1 MSKLKIAVIFIFVAL
16 FLSFGFHAA
25 WAQIAGAEIRG
36 KVVDTSGAILPGVT
50 ITITHVETGT
60 SRTVVTSDRGT
71 YFVPALEVGT
81 FNIKAEIEG
90 FAPETLEGMVLAVG
104 QKAVVDFTLKIGGLE
119 EAITVTAEAP
129 LIETTKSDIGG
140 SVNPTQVKHL
150 PLNGRNWLDL
160 ATVVPGVRSEG
171 GTPLSGAQG
180 SRRVQVNVDA
190 MDVSDQ

>member
-1 MSKLKIAVIFIFVAL
+1 MSKLKIVTVFIFAAL
-16 FLSFGFHAA
+16 FLSLGINAA

-36 KVVDTSGAILPGVT
+36 KVVDTTGAVLPGVT
-50 ITITHVETGT
+50 ITITQVETGI

-71 YFVPALEVGT
+71 YFAPALEVGT
-81 FNIKAEIEG
+81 YNIKAELEG
-90 FAPETLEGMVLAVG
+90 FAPETREGIVLAVG
-104 QKAVVDFTLKIGGLE
+104 QKVVLDFTLRIGGLE
-119 EAITVTAEAP
+119 EAITITAEAP
-129 LIETTKSDIGG
+129 LVETTKSEIGG
-140 SVNPTQVKHL
+140 AVNPTQVKHL